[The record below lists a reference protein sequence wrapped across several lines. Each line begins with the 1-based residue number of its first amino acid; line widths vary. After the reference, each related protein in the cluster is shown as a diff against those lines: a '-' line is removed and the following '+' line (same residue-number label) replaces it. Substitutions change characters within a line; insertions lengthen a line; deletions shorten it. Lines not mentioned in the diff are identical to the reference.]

1 MKQQPITKPMAAMGN
16 PYGAFTIFQV
26 SVIRTLAFAARRAD
40 MALGPLPCREGRQE
54 MTTSSNMIA
63 GPLAMRFFPFAE
75 DCHRR
80 IAAG

>member
-1 MKQQPITKPMAAMGN
+1 VPTWLSGHSRVAK
-16 PYGAFTIFQV
+16 
-26 SVIRTLAFAARRAD
+26 
-40 MALGPLPCREGRQE
+40 EGQE

-80 IAAG
+80 IAAGAGSEAFALCEFQKV